1 MPIATDTSTSTL
13 PFSSIDFDKRSLPF
27 QEIQAKSA
35 NVASPTSATPMEP
48 PMRKLRV
55 AVVGS
60 GLAGLTVAHLLSSL
74 HLEDGQ
80 GDQGIHVELF
90 EKAHKLGMDAASLSV
105 TCPCQ
110 KCAMAA
116 GRSDGDPEHEHVEG
130 RMDVPMRSFFAV
142 SAFLGC
148 GGHVLYYTM
157 DKGGAMFAPE
167 RLRDRQRLFFFA
179 ARSLLVMID
188 TTDDEDRQYYPNLVR
203 LYRAIGV
210 KFHDADNTL
219 ACFDVTFDSESEELT
234 SSSKYRP
241 SRNHRNVKVETP
253 YLSSRSYKVS
263 SNHTITLPDLPTFS
277 VLNPYPFGRRLL
289 GYYRIARDYVKM
301 LAVSKE
307 FMTQGRMM
315 DIGKDPSEWG
325 NGRQVSLR
333 EFLVNGQYSQDFTAF
348 FVPLFACVCTCSFE
362 RMMEFPACVV
372 LEYVARCMPF
382 GRMQF
387 VSSGVREVTENL
399 SKNIGTIHYNT
410 MVEKIIEAEDT
421 KEATEKGPI
430 VLIDSFGVRRSFDHV
445 IFATQ
450 ANQAAATLAGQHTS
464 KPLPKPFVTSREA
477 GDVESNYGRREEHDT
492 ADPETPQGINVEY
505 VAKSHPF
512 LAQMKTLAKFP
523 YERTQV
529 VCHTDTSFLPKDPA
543 SWRLLNIAKATNAN
557 ILATPFD
564 EITAELNRSRRRD
577 STDTLVSDSNNYE
590 ESKLVNRKRRTGS
603 DDTANNSTVSSG
615 TSSPRTLNNSGSS
628 TPVSTAS
635 QSYNSAMATHIMNN
649 TATSLGSTTKFLQTT
664 NPIFQPKPETV
675 ISSAWFERAVV
686 NPESMKA
693 VDELTLQMD
702 EQANRLLAEQQSG
715 NHEETS
721 VSDRVWFVGSYAYPG
736 IPLLEGCVVSAVQVM
751 ERIIFC
757 SPAHRLDAA
766 VDAPEVSFL
775 KRDAPMRERR
785 LRRKQE
791 QDLAAQKGTLD
802 TDSQDFSPSGVYFK
816 TAWKD
821 TLEDEAIW
829 EKQEKTRLE
838 MEQTIAAGSQT
849 SVNKGH
855 FLSAVGSWT
864 SNVYI
869 EVAWMLALYLMAII
883 QWWMVF
889 FIESA
894 GFDGSRWALA

>member
-1 MPIATDTSTSTL
+1 
-13 PFSSIDFDKRSLPF
+13 
-27 QEIQAKSA
+27 
-35 NVASPTSATPMEP
+35 
-48 PMRKLRV
+48 
-55 AVVGS
+55 
-60 GLAGLTVAHLLSSL
+60 
-74 HLEDGQ
+74 
-80 GDQGIHVELF
+80 
-90 EKAHKLGMDAASLSV
+90 
-105 TCPCQ
+105 
-110 KCAMAA
+110 
-116 GRSDGDPEHEHVEG
+116 
-130 RMDVPMRSFFAV
+130 MDVPMRSFFA
-142 SAFLGC
+142 
-148 GGHVLYYTM
+148 
-157 DKGGAMFAPE
+157 E
-167 RLRDRQRLFFFA
+167 
-179 ARSLLVMID
+179 
-188 TTDDEDRQYYPNLVR
+188 YYPNLVR

-219 ACFDVTFDSESEELT
+219 ACFDVTFDSDSD
-234 SSSKYRP
+234 SPDNKYRP
-241 SRNHRNVKVETP
+241 SRNHRNVNVETP

-263 SNHTITLPDLPTFS
+263 SDHTITLPDLPHLS

-315 DIGKDPSEWG
+315 EIGKDPSEWG

-333 EFLVNGQYSQDFTAF
+333 EFLVNGNYSHDFSAF

-410 MVEKIIEAEDT
+410 MVEKIIEAEDA
-421 KEATEKGPI
+421 KEANEKGPI

-450 ANQAAATLAGQHTS
+450 ANQAAATLAGQRAS

-477 GDVESNYGRREEHDT
+477 GDVESNYGRREEHDST
-492 ADPETPQGINVEY
+492 DPETPQDVQVE
-505 VAKSHPF
+505 AMASDHPF
-512 LAQMKTLAKFP
+512 FAQMKTLAKFP

-543 SWRLLNIAKATNAN
+543 AWRLLNIAKATNAD

-564 EITAELNRSRRRD
+564 EISAELAKTKRRA
-577 STDTLVSDSNNYE
+577 STDTLVSNSSSGGDDSG
-590 ESKLVNRKRRTGS
+590 LVNRKRRTGAG
-603 DDTANNSTVSSG
+603 DAASTVSSG
-615 TSSPRTLNNSGSS
+615 ASSPTTLNNSGSS

-693 VDELTLQMD
+693 VDELSQQMD
-702 EQANRLLAEQQSG
+702 EQAERLLAAQQSG
-715 NHEETS
+715 KKDDSATS

-751 ERIIFC
+751 ERIISC
-757 SPAHRLDAA
+757 SPAHRLDSA
-766 VDAPEVSFL
+766 VDAPEGSFL

-785 LRRKQE
+785 VRRKQE
-791 QDLAAQKGTLD
+791 MAARTKQELEEQDY
-802 TDSQDFSPSGVYFK
+802 SPSGVYFK

-821 TLEDEAIW
+821 TLEDEQIW
-829 EKQEKTRLE
+829 EQQEKARLE
-838 MEQTIAAGSQT
+838 QETAANGGEVS
-849 SVNKGH
+849 KKEGH
-855 FLSAVGSWT
+855 FLSAVGLWT
-864 SNVYI
+864 SNVYV
-869 EVAWMLALYLMAII
+869 EVAWMLLLYLLAIF

-889 FIESA
+889 LIESV
-894 GFDGSRWALA
+894 GFDGSRWAMA